1 MNNSN
6 LVSIVLI
13 TYNSASYVIETLES
27 IAGQTYKDIEL
38 IISDDGSSDH
48 TVTLCKSWLEEHKGR
63 FFNAEIVTTEVN
75 SGIPGNCN
83 RGIKKAQGAW
93 IKLIAGDDILL
104 PTAIE
109 DNFEFT
115 KGKDIKI
122 LFSKIQLFKMVGDEQ
137 VNLSV
142 KPSNHH
148 LLLSKGLTAKKL
160 YHTLLHADLIS
171 FTPSV
176 FFNASIFA
184 EIGFFD
190 ERYRLMEDYPFWLKA
205 TKNGVM
211 LHFMDKLTVLYRIHD
226 QSVFG
231 GAKNE
236 KIVSKAYLRNENFR
250 RDNVYPNYSTFGL
263 LNAKYIYGV
272 NNLLKNLNANSF
284 NRKVHLFL
292 VRYTNPFYWINAI
305 GEKIFG
311 IKNMKLKRG
320 V

>member
-1 MNNSN
+1 MSSSN
-6 LVSIVLI
+6 LVSVVLI
-13 TYNSASYVIETLES
+13 TYNSEAYVVETLES
-27 IAGQTYKDIEL
+27 IAAQTYRNIEL
-38 IISDDGSSDH
+38 IISDDCSSDQ
-48 TVTLCKSWLEEHKGR
+48 TVAVCKLWLQNNQSR
-63 FFNAEIVTTEVN
+63 FANVELLTTEVN

-83 RGIKKAQGAW
+83 RGIKKAKGMW

-104 PTAIE
+104 PNAIA
-109 DNFEFT
+109 DNVDFVQ
-115 KGKDIKI
+115 GKEIKI
-122 LFSKIQLFKMVGDEQ
+122 LFSKIQLFKVADGKRI
-137 VNLSV
+137 NLSV

-148 LLLSKGLTAKKL
+148 LLFSKGLTAKKL
-160 YHTLLHADLIS
+160 YHTLLHADVIS

-176 FFNASIFA
+176 FFKSSVFT

-211 LHFMDKLTVLYRIHD
+211 LHIMDKLTVLYRIHD

-250 RDNVYPNYSTFGL
+250 KDQVYPNYSTLGL
-263 LNAKYIYGV
+263 LNARYIYGV

-284 NRKVHLFL
+284 NRKIHLLL
-292 VRYTNPFYWINAI
+292 VRYTNPFYWINAV
-305 GEKIFG
+305 GEKVFG